1 MLGYR
6 HRCDGNQQ
14 TWTAAEPYT
23 LKTGST
29 AADLSEALFKKHGLT
44 ADYGMGTWG
53 WYLNS
58 ITSPVDAG
66 QTLGYDSQTGA
77 YWQLF
82 INGTAASV
90 GAGGYVLEAGD
101 SVVWYYSKYG
111 DPAPTD
117 QLSVSCEVVG
127 QAKDGSQQTWAQPTT
142 IQVKEGSTAAE
153 LSEQVFKQAGI
164 GANTGTGS
172 YGWFLN
178 SLTSPFDE
186 DVKLSTEQVDA
197 STWKFWQ
204 FFVNGKKAN
213 VGAGNYTLKA
223 GDKVSWVY
231 GSDGTM
237 PGQAEA
243 SLQIIGV
250 DSGGNVQTWAP
261 AADYTMVDTATVADA
276 TELAFKQS
284 GISANYG
291 TGAWGWFLNSI
302 TSPFDGR
309 TLAWDSTTGAYWKL
323 FIDGKPSDLGAG
335 ASS

>member
-101 SVVWYYSKYG
+101 SVSG
-111 DPAPTD
+111 
-117 QLSVSCEVVG
+117 
-127 QAKDGSQQTWAQPTT
+127 TT
-142 IQVKEGSTAAE
+142 PSTA
-153 LSEQVFKQAGI
+153 
-164 GANTGTGS
+164 TRRPP
-172 YGWFLN
+172 
-178 SLTSPFDE
+178 TS
-186 DVKLSTEQVDA
+186 
-197 STWKFWQ
+197 
-204 FFVNGKKAN
+204 
-213 VGAGNYTLKA
+213 
-223 GDKVSWVY
+223 
-231 GSDGTM
+231 
-237 PGQAEA
+237 
-243 SLQIIGV
+243 
-250 DSGGNVQTWAP
+250 
-261 AADYTMVDTATVADA
+261 
-276 TELAFKQS
+276 
-284 GISANYG
+284 
-291 TGAWGWFLNSI
+291 
-302 TSPFDGR
+302 SP
-309 TLAWDSTTGAYWKL
+309 
-323 FIDGKPSDLGAG
+323 
-335 ASS
+335 